1 MGEFAVDVL
10 PVIGF
15 IREFRSLEPVRV
27 YPDPAAPCIFSV
39 LFYCLSPYCL
49 FPFSPLHRLY
59 ILPSFPPCAVS
70 LQSRILSFLPA
81 LSAFCRPNLI
91 PWKHHRTWEFD
102 AVMSAVCTLPFTGMH
117 LIKSGHGTVSCSVR
131 WFANRACRTCRHGN
145 PFPSMCVY
153 GIGMHVW
160 CFCPAPVCICN
171 ARAPCRR
178 DKEYGIKESSQIRC
192 IHVRSRLHAKA
203 RNFTCR
209 GGRGRGSPY
218 CTVVADVI
226 NGIMIVMSCMRDM
239 ILHGRPETSHIGICS
254 GRTARLLSYIRHTLL
269 S

>member
-1 MGEFAVDVL
+1 MPQSVRSQPASRSYVL
-10 PVIGF
+10 PYMPDLLP
-15 IREFRSLEPVRV
+15 SP
-27 YPDPAAPCIFSV
+27 YPYGLSYAIYVGTAGLLHNCCRIPCI
-39 LFYCLSPYCL
+39 
-49 FPFSPLHRLY
+49 
-59 ILPSFPPCAVS
+59 
-70 LQSRILSFLPA
+70 
-81 LSAFCRPNLI
+81 LI

-131 WFANRACRTCRHGN
+131 WFANRACRTCRHKD

-178 DKEYGIKESSQIRC
+178 DREYGIKESSQIRC
-192 IHVRSRLHAKA
+192 IHVRSRLHAEA

-209 GGRGRGSPY
+209 GGRGRGSPH

-226 NGIMIVMSCMRDM
+226 NGIIIVMSCMRDM